1 MQQFVLLLVM
11 RKHAP
16 LPMQIVE
23 VISMY
28 EYSNATANDEGRGIE
43 HNSIDNVN
51 AIGQKREPSQVADVL
66 PGHRKEVQSQG
77 AIA

>member
-1 MQQFVLLLVM
+1 MEQFVLLLVM

-28 EYSNATANDEGRGIE
+28 EYSNATANDEGRGTEQNAI
-43 HNSIDNVN
+43 NNIN
-51 AIGQKREPSQVADVL
+51 AIGQKREPAQVKDVL
-66 PGHRKEVQSQG
+66 PGH
-77 AIA
+77 